1 MNGMKVV
8 INQDTCKSSGECIK
22 VCPKKAISVKDG
34 KTSIDYEKCDLDGIC
49 IPACPEGAITTVES
63 DKKGG

>member
-1 MNGMKVV
+1 MNGIKVV
-8 INQDTCKSSGECIK
+8 INQDKCKLSGECIK
-22 VCPKKAISVKDG
+22 VCPQKEISVKDL
-34 KTSIDYEKCDLDGIC
+34 KKSIDYEKCDSDGIC